1 MSSFTLQVLQFN
13 AHEVAQ
19 FEMRGKRFEVSI
31 NCLNVN
37 ENVDNIEGAWI
48 SKFQSPLVSISKQN
62 FKRLETRDQSFK
74 KAHKRCIITC
84 SRSIFKF
91 KSYN

>member
-37 ENVDNIEGAWI
+37 ENVDNIEGI
-48 SKFQSPLVSISKQN
+48 SKFQSQLELISKQN
-62 FKRLETRDQSFK
+62 FKRLETCDQSFLK
-74 KAHKRCIITC
+74 KHIKDA
-84 SRSIFKF
+84 
-91 KSYN
+91 

>member
-31 NCLNVN
+31 DCLNVN
-37 ENVDNIEGAWI
+37 ETVDNIEGAYRYRSFNHRLYRYRNKTSNAW
-48 SKFQSPLVSISKQN
+48 KLVIKV
-62 FKRLETRDQSFK
+62 
-74 KAHKRCIITC
+74 
-84 SRSIFKF
+84 
-91 KSYN
+91 